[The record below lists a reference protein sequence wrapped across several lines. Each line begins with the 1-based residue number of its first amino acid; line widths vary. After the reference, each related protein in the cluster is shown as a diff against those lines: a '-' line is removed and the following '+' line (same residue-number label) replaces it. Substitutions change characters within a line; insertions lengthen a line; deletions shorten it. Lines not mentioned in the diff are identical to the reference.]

1 MNTTYSAHVTR
12 EGKWWMVAI
21 PEIEGLTQA
30 RRLSEAHE
38 MARDYI
44 AVALDMPVA
53 DVKVRMTIADIADIH
68 VRETLTDIR
77 NTREEA
83 EALEAEARVR
93 AEMLAKRLAR
103 AEVPVRDIGTLMG
116 ISFQRAHQLVTAD
129 R

>member
-1 MNTTYSAHVTR
+1 MTRTYSAHVTR

-21 PEIEGLTQA
+21 PEIDGLTQA
-30 RRLSEAHE
+30 RRLSEADE

-44 AVALDMPVA
+44 AVTLDMPVA

-83 EALEAEARVR
+83 EALEAEARIR
-93 AEMLAKRLAR
+93 TEMLAKRLAR